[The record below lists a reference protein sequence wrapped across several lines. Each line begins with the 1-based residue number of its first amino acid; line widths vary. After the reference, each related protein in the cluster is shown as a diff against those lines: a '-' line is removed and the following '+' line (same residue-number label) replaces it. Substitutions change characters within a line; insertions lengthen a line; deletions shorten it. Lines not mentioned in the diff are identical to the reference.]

1 MVPSI
6 DLATE
11 HPLISVA
18 VAKHRFLSLF
28 LFWRSHTRSGR
39 SIDAMFYVKHLTHA
53 HFVRGRTDRHIIG
66 ASRSEPHTTEFYAFL
81 GILYI
86 IIIIIYYI
94 LSIRTTSDKVRMR
107 QMFHVKTWRRCS
119 AHYVY
124 AFAKKE
130 KASEIDASPQLPIS
144 MGVQSLERLRL
155 PWSVPL
161 DRSRLPRSAIMAVQ
175 VQSTDVF
182 LCYQRLRVSCAL
194 CNNFQPARPR
204 QTTERRLAP
213 LYVEHA

>member
-1 MVPSI
+1 M
-6 DLATE
+6 
-11 HPLISVA
+11 H
-18 VAKHRFLSLF
+18 SLV
-28 LFWRSHTRSGR
+28 
-39 SIDAMFYVKHLTHA
+39 Y
-53 HFVRGRTDRHIIG
+53 
-66 ASRSEPHTTEFYAFL
+66 Y
-81 GILYI
+81 ILLLLY
-86 IIIIIYYI
+86 IIYYI

-124 AFAKKE
+124 AIAKKE
-130 KASEIDASPQLPIS
+130 KGSEIDASPQLPIS
-144 MGVQSLERLRL
+144 TGVQSLERSRL

-194 CNNFQPARPR
+194 CNNFQAARPR

-213 LYVEHA
+213 LYVEHMPSLQSSRSSYYAVDGTRLYHVMYTEILFTRYCTEILIGKSTVLQG